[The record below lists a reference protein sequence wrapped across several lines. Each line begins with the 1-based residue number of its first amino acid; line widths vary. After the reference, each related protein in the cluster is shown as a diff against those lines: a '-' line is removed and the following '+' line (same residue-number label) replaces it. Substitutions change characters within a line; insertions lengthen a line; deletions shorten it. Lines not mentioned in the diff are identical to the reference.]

1 MSALCRCLTA
11 WRANFDRRR
20 RFGVAY
26 AARMAESDRAAQ
38 TIPGEGGATMTASWV
53 RTAAAAASVLAL
65 QACTMPHS
73 EYPPSADY
81 QTPAALQSPKPQY
94 PVNQDQPPPMQ
105 SADPHDPVASPTPPV
120 SAQPL
125 PPPAPPSGPTA
136 YFGPRLT
143 YAVASTQ
150 PLELWQAAHHR
161 RAHERARTRVDAR
174 GRLEAAGEAKS
185 VKIRKGDTLRSLAKR
200 YGTTPRALMAAN
212 GIKHPGDLAVGAP
225 ITVPGAPAALTR
237 RERRAE
243 AAAETHEV
251 RAPKTYRAHR
261 GDTIYSIGRRFKIS
275 PRTIEALN
283 GFTQKTHLTTG
294 ELVRLPGSEVDVA
307 TERTPPRPPRQEHIP
322 PASSS
327 EAASSMAEPDHPIPY
342 DELPGHLEGP
352 TASYAPVPSVVGQPS
367 ERPIVP
373 PVAQPQPL
381 GPPDASVLSAGRGRF
396 VWPVRGTV
404 FSGFGPKAGGQ
415 RSDGID
421 IAAPLGTPVMAAA
434 TGDVVYA
441 GALPELG
448 NLVLVKHQDGWI
460 TAYAHLSKTEV
471 RIKDHVAQGQ
481 EVGQAGESGSAAQSE
496 VYFEIR
502 YAPTPRDKARPVDP
516 ALLLASQ

>member
-1 MSALCRCLTA
+1 
-11 WRANFDRRR
+11 
-20 RFGVAY
+20 
-26 AARMAESDRAAQ
+26 MAETDRAAQ
-38 TIPGEGGATMTASWV
+38 ANPGEGVATMTAFWV
-53 RTAAAAASVLAL
+53 RTAAAAASVLTL

-73 EYPPSADY
+73 EYPPSEDY
-81 QTPAALQSPKPQY
+81 QTPAALQAPKPQY
-94 PVNQDQPPPMQ
+94 PVTQDQPPPAQ

-120 SAQPL
+120 TAQPL
-125 PPPAPPSGPTA
+125 PPPAPTSEPTA
-136 YFGPRLT
+136 DFGPRPT
-143 YAVASTQ
+143 YAVEWTQ
-150 PLELWQAAHHR
+150 PLQLWQAARHR
-161 RAHERARTRVDAR
+161 RVQHERARTHVDAR
-174 GRLEAAGEAKS
+174 GRLEAAGEAKT
-185 VKIRKGDTLRSLAKR
+185 VRIRKGDTLRLLAKR
-200 YGTTPRALMAAN
+200 YGTTARALMKAN
-212 GIKHPGDLAVGAP
+212 GIRHPGDLAVGEP
-225 ITVPGAPAALTR
+225 IVVPGAPAALTR

-243 AAAETHEV
+243 AAAEMREV
-251 RAPKTYRAHR
+251 RTRKTYRAHK

-275 PRTIEALN
+275 PKTIETLN
-283 GFTQKTHLTTG
+283 GFTQKTRLKTG
-294 ELVRLPGSEVDVA
+294 ELVRLPGSEVEVA
-307 TERTPPRPPRQEHIP
+307 EERTPPRVEPSRPVTEAP
-322 PASSS
+322 SS
-327 EAASSMAEPDHPIPY
+327 EAARSMTEPDHPIPY
-342 DELPGHLEGP
+342 AELPGHLEGP
-352 TASYAPVPSVVGQPS
+352 NASYAPVPSIAAPP

-381 GPPDASVLSAGRGRF
+381 GPPDASVLMAGRGRF

-471 RIKDHVAQGQ
+471 RIKDHVTQGQ
-481 EVGQAGESGSAAQSE
+481 EVGQAGQSGSAAQSE